1 MTLDGRLAL
10 LTYSTKPRGGVVHS
24 LELAEA
30 LNRQGVD
37 VHLFALGSPGT
48 SFFRPTSVP
57 FTLFPAVDQ
66 AQSLDEKVFA
76 SVASM
81 AEGLAGIR
89 DSFDLIHAQDCI
101 SGRAAV
107 AVSRSGPIIPVIR
120 TVHHVDD
127 FTTQALIDCQRQAI
141 VEPDRILV
149 VSRTWQRTLQDD
161 YGVHAD
167 IVPNGVRPE
176 RFPQISDAE
185 KKALRGSVGIT
196 DGSVILA
203 VGGVEPRKGSRELFQ
218 AMGILKSRGHRVHLV
233 ILGGHSFQDYEEYRQ
248 EALSLL
254 PELGLELGRDVITV
268 GTVDEQAL
276 GQWFRT
282 ADVLAYPSTKEGFGL
297 VALEG
302 LAADLPV
309 VASSIPVFKEFLTDG
324 VSALLPETGNPEAIS
339 GAIESIL
346 VSSDVRSRLIAGG
359 QSVLAGYTW
368 EASATR
374 HCDIYREVLEK
385 FGRAPN

>member
-1 MTLDGRLAL
+1 MTFAGRLAL

-30 LNRQGVD
+30 LSRQGVD

-81 AEGLAGIR
+81 AEGLAGLR
-89 DSFDLIHAQDCI
+89 DTFDLIHAQDCI
-101 SGRAAV
+101 SGRAAMQ
-107 AVSRSGPIIPVIR
+107 VSRSGPVIPVIR

-141 VEPDRILV
+141 VDPDRILV
-149 VSRTWQRTLQDD
+149 VSQTWQSTLQDD
-161 YGVHAD
+161 YGVPAD

-176 RFPQISDAE
+176 RFPQISE
-185 KKALRGSVGIT
+185 LQRTSLRESVGVT
-196 DGSVILA
+196 DGKLILA

-218 AMGILKSRGHRVHLV
+218 ALGILKSRGHQIHLA
-233 ILGGHSFQDYEEYRQ
+233 ILGGHSFQDYEDYRQ
-248 EALSLL
+248 EAIGLL
-254 PELGLELGRDVITV
+254 PSLGLELGRDVITV

-276 GQWFRT
+276 GQWFRA

-339 GAIESIL
+339 DAIESIL
-346 VSSDVRSRLIAGG
+346 LSNDLRSRLIAGG
-359 QSVLAGYTW
+359 QSVLADYTW
-368 EASATR
+368 EASAIK
-374 HCDIYREVLEK
+374 HCRIYREVLER
-385 FGRAPN
+385 FRH

>member
-1 MTLDGRLAL
+1 MTFAGRLAL

-30 LNRQGVD
+30 LSRQGVD

-81 AEGLAGIR
+81 AEGLAGLR
-89 DSFDLIHAQDCI
+89 DTFDLIHAQDCI
-101 SGRAAV
+101 SGRAAMQ
-107 AVSRSGPIIPVIR
+107 VSRSGPVIPVIR

-149 VSRTWQRTLQDD
+149 VSQTWQSTLQDD
-161 YGVHAD
+161 YGVPAD

-176 RFPQISDAE
+176 RFPQISE
-185 KKALRGSVGIT
+185 LQRTSLRESVGVT
-196 DGSVILA
+196 DGKLILA

-218 AMGILKSRGHRVHLV
+218 ALGILKSRGHQIHLA
-233 ILGGHSFQDYEEYRQ
+233 ILGGHSFQDYEDYRQ
-248 EALSLL
+248 EAIGLL
-254 PELGLELGRDVITV
+254 PSLGLELGRDVITV

-276 GQWFRT
+276 GQWFRA

-339 GAIESIL
+339 DAIESIL
-346 VSSDVRSRLIAGG
+346 LSNDLRSRLIAGG
-359 QSVLAGYTW
+359 QSVLADYTW
-368 EASATR
+368 EASAIK
-374 HCDIYREVLEK
+374 HCRIYREVLER
-385 FGRAPN
+385 FRH

>member
-1 MTLDGRLAL
+1 MTFVGRLAL

-30 LNRQGVD
+30 LSRRGVN

-66 AQSLDEKVFA
+66 ASSLDEKVFA

-81 AEGLAGIR
+81 AEGLAGLR
-89 DSFDLIHAQDCI
+89 DTFDLIHAQDCI
-101 SGRAAV
+101 SGRAAMQ
-107 AVSRSGPIIPVIR
+107 VSRSGNVIPVIR

-127 FTTQALIDCQRQAI
+127 FTTQALIDCQRRAI

-149 VSRTWQRTLQDD
+149 VSQAWQSTLQTD
-161 YGVHAD
+161 YGVPAD
-167 IVPNGVRPE
+167 IVSNGVRPE
-176 RFPQISDAE
+176 RFPQISALQRA
-185 KKALRGSVGIT
+185 ALRTSVGVAE
-196 DGSVILA
+196 GSVILA

-218 AMGILKSRGHRVHLV
+218 ALGILKTRGHQVHLV
-233 ILGGHSFQDYEEYRQ
+233 ILGGHSFQDYESYRQ
-248 EALSLL
+248 EALGLL
-254 PELGLELGRDVITV
+254 SELGLELGRDVITL
-268 GTVDEQAL
+268 GTVDEQTL
-276 GQWFRT
+276 GQWFRA

-324 VSALLPETGNPEAIS
+324 VSALLPETGNPKAIADAIEAILLS
-339 GAIESIL
+339 KDL
-346 VSSDVRSRLIAGG
+346 RTRLIAGG

-368 EASATR
+368 EASADR
-374 HCDIYREVLEK
+374 HIQIYREVLEK
-385 FGRAPN
+385 FSQ

>member
-1 MTLDGRLAL
+1 MTFAGRLAL

-30 LNRQGVD
+30 LSRQGVD

-81 AEGLAGIR
+81 AEGLAGLR
-89 DSFDLIHAQDCI
+89 DTFDLIHAQDCI

-107 AVSRSGPIIPVIR
+107 QVSRSGPVIPVIR
-120 TVHHVDD
+120 TVHHIDD

-149 VSRTWQRTLQDD
+149 VSQTWQSTLQDD
-161 YGVHAD
+161 YGVPAD

-176 RFPQISDAE
+176 RFPQISE
-185 KKALRGSVGIT
+185 LQRTSLRESVGVT
-196 DGSVILA
+196 DGKLILA

-218 AMGILKSRGHRVHLV
+218 ALGILKSRGHQIHLA
-233 ILGGHSFQDYEEYRQ
+233 ILGGHSFQDYEDYRQ
-248 EALSLL
+248 EAIGLL
-254 PELGLELGRDVITV
+254 PSLGLELGRDVITV

-276 GQWFRT
+276 GQWFRA

-339 GAIESIL
+339 DAIESIL
-346 VSSDVRSRLIAGG
+346 LSNDLRSRLIAGG
-359 QSVLAGYTW
+359 QSVLADYTW
-368 EASATR
+368 EASAIK
-374 HCDIYREVLEK
+374 HCRIYREVLDR
-385 FGRAPN
+385 FRH

>member
-1 MTLDGRLAL
+1 VTFAGRLAL

-30 LNRQGVD
+30 LSRQGVD

-81 AEGLAGIR
+81 AEGLAGLR
-89 DSFDLIHAQDCI
+89 DTFDLIHAQDCI
-101 SGRAAV
+101 SGRAAMQ
-107 AVSRSGPIIPVIR
+107 VSRSGPVIPVIR

-149 VSRTWQRTLQDD
+149 VSQTWQSTLQDD
-161 YGVHAD
+161 YGVPAD

-176 RFPQISDAE
+176 RFPQISE
-185 KKALRGSVGIT
+185 LQRTSLRESVGVT
-196 DGSVILA
+196 DGKLILA

-218 AMGILKSRGHRVHLV
+218 ALGILKSRGHQIHLA
-233 ILGGHSFQDYEEYRQ
+233 ILGGHSFQDYEDYRQ
-248 EALSLL
+248 EAIGLL
-254 PELGLELGRDVITV
+254 PSLGLKLGRDVITV

-276 GQWFRT
+276 GQWFRA

-339 GAIESIL
+339 DAIESIL
-346 VSSDVRSRLIAGG
+346 LSNDLRSRLIAGG
-359 QSVLAGYTW
+359 QSVLADYTW
-368 EASATR
+368 EASAIK
-374 HCDIYREVLEK
+374 HCRIYREVLER
-385 FGRAPN
+385 FRH

>member
-1 MTLDGRLAL
+1 VTFAGRLAL

-30 LNRQGVD
+30 LSRQGVD

-81 AEGLAGIR
+81 AEGLAGLR
-89 DSFDLIHAQDCI
+89 DTFDLIHAQDCI
-101 SGRAAV
+101 SGRAAMQ
-107 AVSRSGPIIPVIR
+107 VSRSGPVIPVIR

-149 VSRTWQRTLQDD
+149 VSQTWQSTLQDD
-161 YGVHAD
+161 YGVPAE

-176 RFPQISDAE
+176 RFPQISE
-185 KKALRGSVGIT
+185 LQRTSLRESVGVT
-196 DGSVILA
+196 DGKLILA

-218 AMGILKSRGHRVHLV
+218 ALGILKSRGHQIHLA
-233 ILGGHSFQDYEEYRQ
+233 ILGGHSFQDYEDYRQ
-248 EALSLL
+248 EAIGLL
-254 PELGLELGRDVITV
+254 PSLGLELGRDVITV

-276 GQWFRT
+276 GQWFRA

-339 GAIESIL
+339 DAIESIL
-346 VSSDVRSRLIAGG
+346 LSNDLRSRLIAGG
-359 QSVLAGYTW
+359 QSVLADYTW
-368 EASATR
+368 EASAIK
-374 HCDIYREVLEK
+374 HCRIYREVLER
-385 FGRAPN
+385 FRH

>member
-1 MTLDGRLAL
+1 MTFAGRLAL

-30 LNRQGVD
+30 LSRQGVD

-81 AEGLAGIR
+81 AEGLAGLR
-89 DSFDLIHAQDCI
+89 DTFDLIHAQDCI
-101 SGRAAV
+101 SGRAAMQ
-107 AVSRSGPIIPVIR
+107 VSRSGPVIPVIR

-149 VSRTWQRTLQDD
+149 VSQTWQSTLQDD
-161 YGVHAD
+161 YGVPAE

-176 RFPQISDAE
+176 RFPQISE
-185 KKALRGSVGIT
+185 LQRTSLRESVGVT
-196 DGSVILA
+196 DGKLILA

-218 AMGILKSRGHRVHLV
+218 ALGILKSRGHQIHLA
-233 ILGGHSFQDYEEYRQ
+233 ILGGHSFQDYEDYRQ
-248 EALSLL
+248 EAIGLL
-254 PELGLELGRDVITV
+254 PSLGLELGRDVITV

-276 GQWFRT
+276 GQWFRA

-339 GAIESIL
+339 DAIESIL
-346 VSSDVRSRLIAGG
+346 LSNDLRSRLIAGG
-359 QSVLAGYTW
+359 QSVLADYTW
-368 EASATR
+368 EASAIK
-374 HCDIYREVLEK
+374 HCRIYREVLER
-385 FGRAPN
+385 FRH

>member
-1 MTLDGRLAL
+1 VTFAGRLAL

-30 LNRQGVD
+30 LSRQGVD

-81 AEGLAGIR
+81 AEGLAGLR
-89 DSFDLIHAQDCI
+89 DTFDLIHAQDCI
-101 SGRAAV
+101 SGRAAMQ
-107 AVSRSGPIIPVIR
+107 VSRSGPVIPVIR

-149 VSRTWQRTLQDD
+149 VSQTWQSTLQDD
-161 YGVHAD
+161 YGVPAD

-176 RFPQISDAE
+176 RFPQISE
-185 KKALRGSVGIT
+185 LQRTSLRESVGIT
-196 DGSVILA
+196 DGKLILA

-218 AMGILKSRGHRVHLV
+218 ALGILKSRGHQIHLA
-233 ILGGHSFQDYEEYRQ
+233 ILGGHSFQDYEDYRQ
-248 EALSLL
+248 EAIGLL
-254 PELGLELGRDVITV
+254 PSLGLELGRDVITV

-276 GQWFRT
+276 GQWFRA

-339 GAIESIL
+339 DAIESIL
-346 VSSDVRSRLIAGG
+346 LSNDLRSRLIAGG
-359 QSVLAGYTW
+359 QSVLADYTW
-368 EASATR
+368 EASAIK
-374 HCDIYREVLEK
+374 HCRIYREVLER
-385 FGRAPN
+385 FRH

>member
-1 MTLDGRLAL
+1 MTFAGRLAL

-30 LNRQGVD
+30 LSRQGVD

-66 AQSLDEKVFA
+66 ARSLDEKVFA

-81 AEGLAGIR
+81 AEGLAGLR
-89 DSFDLIHAQDCI
+89 DTFDLIHAQDCI

-107 AVSRSGPIIPVIR
+107 QVSRSGPVIPVIR
-120 TVHHVDD
+120 TVHHIDD

-149 VSRTWQRTLQDD
+149 VSQTWQSTLQDD
-161 YGVHAD
+161 YGVPAD

-176 RFPQISDAE
+176 RFPQISE
-185 KKALRGSVGIT
+185 LQRTSLRESVGVT
-196 DGSVILA
+196 DGKLILA

-218 AMGILKSRGHRVHLV
+218 ALGILKSRGHQIHLA
-233 ILGGHSFQDYEEYRQ
+233 ILGGHSFQDYEDYRQ
-248 EALSLL
+248 EAIGLL
-254 PELGLELGRDVITV
+254 PSLGLELGRDVITV

-276 GQWFRT
+276 GQWFRA

-339 GAIESIL
+339 DAIESIL
-346 VSSDVRSRLIAGG
+346 LSNDLRSRLIAGG
-359 QSVLAGYTW
+359 QSVLADYTW
-368 EASATR
+368 EASAIK
-374 HCDIYREVLEK
+374 HCRIYREVLDR
-385 FGRAPN
+385 FRH

>member
-1 MTLDGRLAL
+1 
-10 LTYSTKPRGGVVHS
+10 
-24 LELAEA
+24 
-30 LNRQGVD
+30 
-37 VHLFALGSPGT
+37 
-48 SFFRPTSVP
+48 
-57 FTLFPAVDQ
+57 VDQ
-66 AQSLDEKVFA
+66 ARSLDEKVFA

-81 AEGLAGIR
+81 AEGLAGLR
-89 DSFDLIHAQDCI
+89 DTFDLIHAQDCI
-101 SGRAAV
+101 SGRAAMQ
-107 AVSRSGPIIPVIR
+107 VSRSGPVIPVIR

-149 VSRTWQRTLQDD
+149 VSQTWQSTLQDD
-161 YGVHAD
+161 YGVPAD

-176 RFPQISDAE
+176 RFPQISE
-185 KKALRGSVGIT
+185 LQRTSLRESVGVT
-196 DGSVILA
+196 DGKLILA

-218 AMGILKSRGHRVHLV
+218 ALGILKSRGHQIHLA
-233 ILGGHSFQDYEEYRQ
+233 ILGGHSFQDYEDYRQ
-248 EALSLL
+248 EAIGLL
-254 PELGLELGRDVITV
+254 PSLGLELGRDVITV

-276 GQWFRT
+276 GQWFRA

-339 GAIESIL
+339 DAIESIL
-346 VSSDVRSRLIAGG
+346 LSNDLRSRLIAGG
-359 QSVLAGYTW
+359 QSVLADYTW
-368 EASATR
+368 EASAIK
-374 HCDIYREVLEK
+374 HCRIYREVLER
-385 FGRAPN
+385 FRH

>member
-1 MTLDGRLAL
+1 MTFAGRLAL

-81 AEGLAGIR
+81 AEGLAGLR
-89 DSFDLIHAQDCI
+89 DTFDLIHAQDCI
-101 SGRAAV
+101 SGRAAMQ
-107 AVSRSGPIIPVIR
+107 VSRSGPVIPVIR

-149 VSRTWQRTLQDD
+149 VSQTWQSTLQDD
-161 YGVHAD
+161 YGVPAD

-176 RFPQISDAE
+176 RFPQISE
-185 KKALRGSVGIT
+185 LQRTSLRESVGVT
-196 DGSVILA
+196 DGKLILA

-218 AMGILKSRGHRVHLV
+218 ALGILKSRGHQIHLA
-233 ILGGHSFQDYEEYRQ
+233 ILGGHSFQDYEDYRQ
-248 EALSLL
+248 GALGLL
-254 PELGLELGRDVITV
+254 PGLGLELGRDVITV

-276 GQWFRT
+276 GQWFRA

-339 GAIESIL
+339 DAIESIL
-346 VSSDVRSRLIAGG
+346 LSNDLRSRLIAGG
-359 QSVLAGYTW
+359 QSVLADYTW
-368 EASATR
+368 EASAIK
-374 HCDIYREVLEK
+374 HCRIYREVLER
-385 FGRAPN
+385 FRH

>member
-1 MTLDGRLAL
+1 MTFAGRLAL

-30 LNRQGVD
+30 LSRQGVN

-66 AQSLDEKVFA
+66 APSLDEKVFA

-81 AEGLAGIR
+81 SEGLAGLR
-89 DSFDLIHAQDCI
+89 DTFDLIHAQDCI
-101 SGRAAV
+101 SGRAAMH
-107 AVSRSGPIIPVIR
+107 VSRSGKIIPVIR

-141 VEPDRILV
+141 AEPDRILV
-149 VSRTWQRTLQDD
+149 VSQTWQSTLHDD
-161 YGVHAD
+161 YGIAAD

-176 RFPQISDAE
+176 RFPQISE
-185 KKALRGSVGIT
+185 LKRTALRRSVGVAE
-196 DGSVILA
+196 GSIILA

-218 AMGILKSRGHRVHLV
+218 ALGILKSRGHQVHLV
-233 ILGGHSFQDYEEYRQ
+233 ILGGHSFQDYEDYRQ
-248 EALSLL
+248 EALGLL

-268 GTVDEQAL
+268 GTVDEQTL
-276 GQWFRT
+276 GQWFRA

-309 VASSIPVFKEFLTDG
+309 VASSIPVFKEFLIDG

-339 GAIESIL
+339 DAIEAIL
-346 VSSDVRSRLIAGG
+346 LSDDLRSRLIAGG
-359 QSVLAGYTW
+359 HSVLAGYTW

-385 FGRAPN
+385 FRR

>member
-1 MTLDGRLAL
+1 VTFVERLAL

-30 LNRQGVD
+30 LSQQGVN
-37 VHLFALGSPGT
+37 VHLFALGSPGS

-66 AQSLDEKVFA
+66 ASSLDEKVFA

-81 AEGLAGIR
+81 AAGLAGLR
-89 DSFDLIHAQDCI
+89 DTFDLIHAQDCI
-101 SGRAAV
+101 SGRAAMQ
-107 AVSRSGPIIPVIR
+107 VSRSGNVIPVIR

-149 VSRTWQRTLQDD
+149 VSQAWQSTLQAD
-161 YGVHAD
+161 YGVSAD
-167 IVPNGVRPE
+167 IVSNGVRPE
-176 RFPQISDAE
+176 RFPQISALQRT
-185 KKALRGSVGIT
+185 ALRKSVGAT
-196 DGSVILA
+196 EGSVILA

-218 AMGILKSRGHRVHLV
+218 ALGILKTRGHRVHLV
-233 ILGGHSFQDYEEYRQ
+233 ILGGHSFQDYESYRQ
-248 EALSLL
+248 EALGLL

-268 GTVDEQAL
+268 GTVDEQTL
-276 GQWFRT
+276 GQWFRA

-324 VSALLPETGNPEAIS
+324 VSALLPETGNPEAIAD
-339 GAIESIL
+339 AIEAIL
-346 VSSDVRSRLIAGG
+346 LSNDLRTRLIAGG

-368 EASATR
+368 EASADR
-374 HCDIYREVLEK
+374 HCQIYRAVLEK
-385 FGRAPN
+385 FSQ

>member
-1 MTLDGRLAL
+1 MTFAGRLAL

-81 AEGLAGIR
+81 AEGLAGLR
-89 DSFDLIHAQDCI
+89 DTFDLIHAQDCI
-101 SGRAAV
+101 SGRAAMQ
-107 AVSRSGPIIPVIR
+107 VSRSGPVIPVIR

-141 VEPDRILV
+141 VDPDRILV
-149 VSRTWQRTLQDD
+149 VSQTWQSTLQDD
-161 YGVHAD
+161 YGVPAD

-176 RFPQISDAE
+176 RFPQISE
-185 KKALRGSVGIT
+185 LQRTSLRESVGVT
-196 DGSVILA
+196 DGKLILA

-218 AMGILKSRGHRVHLV
+218 ALGILKSRGHQIHLA
-233 ILGGHSFQDYEEYRQ
+233 ILGGHSFQDYEDYRQ
-248 EALSLL
+248 EAIGLL
-254 PELGLELGRDVITV
+254 PSLGLELGRDVITV

-276 GQWFRT
+276 GQWFRA

-339 GAIESIL
+339 DAIESIL
-346 VSSDVRSRLIAGG
+346 LSNDLRSRLIAGG
-359 QSVLAGYTW
+359 QSVLADYTW
-368 EASATR
+368 EASAIK
-374 HCDIYREVLEK
+374 HCRIYREVLER
-385 FGRAPN
+385 FRH

>member
-1 MTLDGRLAL
+1 MTFVGRLAL

-30 LNRQGVD
+30 LSRRGVN

-66 AQSLDEKVFA
+66 ASSLDEKVFA

-81 AEGLAGIR
+81 AEGLAGLR
-89 DSFDLIHAQDCI
+89 NTFDLIHAQDCI
-101 SGRAAV
+101 SGRAAMQ
-107 AVSRSGPIIPVIR
+107 VSRSGNVIPVIR

-127 FTTQALIDCQRQAI
+127 FTTQALIDCQRRAI

-149 VSRTWQRTLQDD
+149 VSQAWQSTLQAD
-161 YGVHAD
+161 YGVPAD
-167 IVPNGVRPE
+167 IVSNGVRPE
-176 RFPQISDAE
+176 RFPQISALQRT
-185 KKALRGSVGIT
+185 ALRTSVGVAE
-196 DGSVILA
+196 GSVILA

-218 AMGILKSRGHRVHLV
+218 ALGILKTRGHQVHLV
-233 ILGGHSFQDYEEYRQ
+233 ILGGHSFQDYESYRQ
-248 EALSLL
+248 EALGLL
-254 PELGLELGRDVITV
+254 PELGLELGRDVITL
-268 GTVDEQAL
+268 GTVDEQTL
-276 GQWFRT
+276 GQWFRA

-302 LAADLPV
+302 LAAGLPV

-324 VSALLPETGNPEAIS
+324 VSALLPETGNPKAIAD
-339 GAIESIL
+339 AIEAVLLSNDL
-346 VSSDVRSRLIAGG
+346 RTRLIAGG
-359 QSVLAGYTW
+359 QSVLARYTW
-368 EASATR
+368 EASADR
-374 HCDIYREVLEK
+374 HCQIYREVLEK
-385 FGRAPN
+385 FSQ

>member
-1 MTLDGRLAL
+1 VTFAGRLAL

-30 LNRQGVD
+30 LSRQGVD
-37 VHLFALGSPGT
+37 VHLYALGSPGT

-81 AEGLAGIR
+81 AEGLAGLR
-89 DSFDLIHAQDCI
+89 DTFDLIHAQDCI
-101 SGRAAV
+101 SGRAAMQ
-107 AVSRSGPIIPVIR
+107 VSRSGPVIPVIR

-149 VSRTWQRTLQDD
+149 VSQTWQSTLQDD
-161 YGVHAD
+161 YGVPAD

-176 RFPQISDAE
+176 RFPQISE
-185 KKALRGSVGIT
+185 LQRTSLRESVGVT
-196 DGSVILA
+196 DGKLILA

-218 AMGILKSRGHRVHLV
+218 ALGILKSRGHQIHLA
-233 ILGGHSFQDYEEYRQ
+233 ILGGHSFQDYEDYRQ
-248 EALSLL
+248 EAIGLL
-254 PELGLELGRDVITV
+254 PSLGLELGRDVITV

-276 GQWFRT
+276 GQWFRA

-339 GAIESIL
+339 DAIESIL
-346 VSSDVRSRLIAGG
+346 LSNDLRSRLIAGG
-359 QSVLAGYTW
+359 QSVLADYTW
-368 EASATR
+368 EASAIK
-374 HCDIYREVLEK
+374 HCRIYREVLER
-385 FGRAPN
+385 FRH

>member
-1 MTLDGRLAL
+1 MTFAGRLAL

-30 LNRQGVD
+30 LSRQGVD
-37 VHLFALGSPGT
+37 VHLYALGSPGT

-81 AEGLAGIR
+81 AEGLAGLR
-89 DSFDLIHAQDCI
+89 DTFDLIHAQDCI
-101 SGRAAV
+101 SGRAAMQ
-107 AVSRSGPIIPVIR
+107 VSRSGPVIPVIR

-149 VSRTWQRTLQDD
+149 VSQTWQSTLQDD
-161 YGVHAD
+161 YGVPAD

-176 RFPQISDAE
+176 RFPQISE
-185 KKALRGSVGIT
+185 LQRTSLRESVGVT
-196 DGSVILA
+196 DGKLILA

-218 AMGILKSRGHRVHLV
+218 ALGILKSRGHQIHLA
-233 ILGGHSFQDYEEYRQ
+233 ILGGHSFQDYEDYRQ
-248 EALSLL
+248 EAIGLL
-254 PELGLELGRDVITV
+254 PSLGLELGRDVITV

-276 GQWFRT
+276 GQWFRA

-339 GAIESIL
+339 DAIESIL
-346 VSSDVRSRLIAGG
+346 LSNDLRSRLIAGG
-359 QSVLAGYTW
+359 QSVLADYTW
-368 EASATR
+368 EASAIK
-374 HCDIYREVLEK
+374 HCRIYREVLER
-385 FGRAPN
+385 FRH

>member
-1 MTLDGRLAL
+1 MTFVERLAL

-30 LNRQGVD
+30 LSQQGVN
-37 VHLFALGSPGT
+37 VHLFALGSPGS

-66 AQSLDEKVFA
+66 ASSLDEKVFA

-81 AEGLAGIR
+81 AAGLAGLR
-89 DSFDLIHAQDCI
+89 DTFDLIHAQDCI
-101 SGRAAV
+101 SGRAAMQ
-107 AVSRSGPIIPVIR
+107 VSRSGNVIPVIR

-149 VSRTWQRTLQDD
+149 VSQAWQSTLQAD
-161 YGVHAD
+161 YGVSAD
-167 IVPNGVRPE
+167 IVSNGVRPE
-176 RFPQISDAE
+176 RFPQISALQRT
-185 KKALRGSVGIT
+185 ALRKSVGAT
-196 DGSVILA
+196 EGSVILA

-218 AMGILKSRGHRVHLV
+218 ALGILKTRGHRVHLV
-233 ILGGHSFQDYEEYRQ
+233 ILGGHSFQDYESYRQ
-248 EALSLL
+248 EALGLL

-268 GTVDEQAL
+268 GTVDEQTL
-276 GQWFRT
+276 GQWFRA

-324 VSALLPETGNPEAIS
+324 VSALLPETGNPEAIAD
-339 GAIESIL
+339 AIEAIL
-346 VSSDVRSRLIAGG
+346 LSNDLRTRLIAGG

-368 EASATR
+368 EASADR
-374 HCDIYREVLEK
+374 HCQIYRAVLEK
-385 FGRAPN
+385 FSQ

>member
-1 MTLDGRLAL
+1 MTFVGRLAL

-30 LNRQGVD
+30 LSRRGVN

-66 AQSLDEKVFA
+66 ASSLDEKVFA

-81 AEGLAGIR
+81 AEGLAGLR
-89 DSFDLIHAQDCI
+89 NTFDLIHAQDCI
-101 SGRAAV
+101 SGRAAMQ
-107 AVSRSGPIIPVIR
+107 VSRSGNVIPVIR

-127 FTTQALIDCQRQAI
+127 FTTQALIDCQRRAI

-149 VSRTWQRTLQDD
+149 VSQAWQSTLQAD
-161 YGVHAD
+161 YGVPAD
-167 IVPNGVRPE
+167 IVSNGVRPE
-176 RFPQISDAE
+176 RFPQISALQRA
-185 KKALRGSVGIT
+185 ALRTSVGVAE
-196 DGSVILA
+196 GSVILA

-218 AMGILKSRGHRVHLV
+218 ALGILKTRGHQVHLV
-233 ILGGHSFQDYEEYRQ
+233 ILGGHSFQDYESYRQ
-248 EALSLL
+248 EALGLL
-254 PELGLELGRDVITV
+254 PELGLELGRDVITL
-268 GTVDEQAL
+268 GTVDEQTL
-276 GQWFRT
+276 GQWFRA

-324 VSALLPETGNPEAIS
+324 VSALLPETGNPKAIAD
-339 GAIESIL
+339 AIEAVLLSNGL
-346 VSSDVRSRLIAGG
+346 RTRLIAGG
-359 QSVLAGYTW
+359 QSVLARYTW
-368 EASATR
+368 EASADR
-374 HCDIYREVLEK
+374 HIQIYREVLEK
-385 FGRAPN
+385 FSQ